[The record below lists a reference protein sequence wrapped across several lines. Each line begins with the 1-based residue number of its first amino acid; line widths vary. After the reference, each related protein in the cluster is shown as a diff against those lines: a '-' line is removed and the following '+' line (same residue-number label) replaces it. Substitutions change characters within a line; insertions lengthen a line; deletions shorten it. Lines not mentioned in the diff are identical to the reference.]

1 MSDGPSITDEGVD
14 RLRAR
19 IGIPQPHPQP
29 PHYRCPNE
37 DAFRHVAEAYGDD
50 NPLWRDAAYARG
62 TRWRGPLAPP
72 PLVGGDTL
80 VGENEVPELEAEQQ
94 ALLKGDPIRG
104 AHAFY
109 AGSFRE
115 WWAPLRPG
123 TPVTR
128 RNALVGVHDKHSEFA
143 ERAVH
148 EWTAEVFAAP
158 DAVLSA
164 QYRLMIRTEREKAEG
179 RGKYDK
185 TTIAPYADEQLR
197 EIDNA
202 YAAEPGR
209 RRGAEPR
216 WWEDVDEGDEVG
228 PLVKGPLRVTDMVC
242 WHVGM
247 GMGLYGVKALRLGY
261 QQRRRVPRF
270 FHVDDLNVP
279 DVQQRVHWDA
289 DWARR
294 AGNPAIYDYGRMRE
308 TWLIHL
314 CTDWMGDDAW
324 LWKLDCQF
332 RRFNYVGDTH
342 WMRGRVVRKV
352 VVDGRPTVDLDV
364 WGENQRGEIT
374 TPGHATILLPSR
386 EHGPV
391 RLPDPPGGAAT
402 CQEALDALV
411 ARFAAEEGA

>member
-1 MSDGPSITDEGVD
+1 MSSRYAVCVCRIAFDSPVVPDVHCTNAASGSHSPVPSSHRRPSGRSNATASTAATARSSSTSGARWLTGTNTASADHTPNMVVTISGAFGNCTATGSPGLMPAFRSCAAVVDAACRASPAVTDRSIVCRSASPSANGCDSSRSDRRTNILYTTPAVLGEEARVSDGPSITDEGVD

-197 EIDNA
+197 EIDDA

-209 RRGAEPR
+209 RR
-216 WWEDVDEGDEVG
+216 
-228 PLVKGPLRVTDMVC
+228 
-242 WHVGM
+242 
-247 GMGLYGVKALRLGY
+247 
-261 QQRRRVPRF
+261 
-270 FHVDDLNVP
+270 
-279 DVQQRVHWDA
+279 
-289 DWARR
+289 
-294 AGNPAIYDYGRMRE
+294 
-308 TWLIHL
+308 
-314 CTDWMGDDAW
+314 
-324 LWKLDCQF
+324 
-332 RRFNYVGDTH
+332 
-342 WMRGRVVRKV
+342 
-352 VVDGRPTVDLDV
+352 
-364 WGENQRGEIT
+364 
-374 TPGHATILLPSR
+374 
-386 EHGPV
+386 
-391 RLPDPPGGAAT
+391 
-402 CQEALDALV
+402 
-411 ARFAAEEGA
+411 